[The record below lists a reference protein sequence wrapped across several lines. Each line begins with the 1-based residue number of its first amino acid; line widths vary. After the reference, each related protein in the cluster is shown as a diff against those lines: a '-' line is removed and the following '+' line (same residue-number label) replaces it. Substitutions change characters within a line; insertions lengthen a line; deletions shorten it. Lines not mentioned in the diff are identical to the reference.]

1 MSDKKMNRN
10 GILYIATGEKYFR
23 EALSSLNSVR
33 KYCPDIQVCIRT
45 DQDVEVD
52 DPHCAVEIIQSSND
66 GMGDKVTQLQ
76 DTPFESTLFL
86 DTDTWVCENIIGLF
100 ELLERF
106 ELAVAFA
113 PKMGVSDIYGIR
125 CPDSFAELNTGVLLY
140 RKCESVSKMYAA
152 WKEKY
157 DQIRANG
164 IKAHD
169 QPAFRHALYHSE
181 VEFFV
186 LPHEYNFRVNKVN
199 AARAGRVY
207 ILHGRN
213 IDLASLAKR
222 INRSSGQRAYFP
234 YLQKVFSPHLIL
246 GTTSDKWMQR
256 MSRVIAGVLSFRG
269 RRG

>member
-1 MSDKKMNRN
+1 MNRY

-23 EALSSLNSVR
+23 ETLSSLKSLR
-33 KYCPDIQVCIRT
+33 RYCPDIEVCIKT
-45 DQDVEVD
+45 DQEVEVD
-52 DPHCAVEIIQSSND
+52 DPHCTVELIRSSDD
-66 GMGDKVTQLQ
+66 GMGDKVAHLRN
-76 DTPFESTLFL
+76 TPFGKTLFL
-86 DTDTWVCENIIGLF
+86 DTDTWICEDITGLF
-100 ELLERF
+100 TLLERF

-113 PKMGVSDIYGIR
+113 PKMGITEIYGIS

-140 RKCESVSKMYAA
+140 RNCESVTSMYTA

-157 DQIRANG
+157 DQIRAKG

-199 AARAGRVY
+199 AAKAGKVY

-213 IDLASLAKR
+213 IDLADLSKR

-246 GTTSDKWMQR
+246 GTASDKWMQR
-256 MSRVIAGVLSFRG
+256 MNRVIGGILSLGGKRG
-269 RRG
+269 